1 MPSWLFEHG
10 HSSSAST
17 QAAAMTPST
26 LPVVD
31 FVDDKHVHHPAT
43 PPNNSK
49 IQLPPPVLQK
59 PRSYLSRTNYGY
71 LRALKSFW
79 ARTRGPSNPQ
89 YPPSMVAS
97 VNDSLQES
105 QFEPFQLDSDGGNQ
119 EVDEIVVDQ
128 PWSDTYEPVVS
139 LPKDTT
145 GDIAEPIVTKCR
157 PTSLLGRILR
167 WMMERYRDFFS
178 SKFDDVEMERRFSE
192 ENWDSQR
199 RPAFWSAIFM
209 IINWVLGCAFIVQPM
224 VLADKI
230 FYFLFGPL
238 LSIPLIW
245 MIMIGFPLKH
255 AITYQIFLCASIWSW
270 SFYQV
275 LFSFL
280 CGYYGVPQ
288 GSFSCG
294 TRDFLTIFYY
304 TSALQTVALFGLG
317 LKRFPAA
324 LGALIFFV
332 MSSGMILNFKI
343 SWIRNSIN
351 FAVYEAAL
359 IYMHWQREHVGGTS
373 LFSADEPEL
382 MIFVK
387 HERRLFTLRQQ
398 VKLQYKVRVPLNTAL
413 LAVQNMEASGA
424 ITKRFEI
431 EFNALEGSLSMMSKG
446 KMLPYSVAPHPPNQW
461 MTVLNDVLDFNRMD
475 SGKFESSFRPYPLHQ
490 VMRSLFIPLQL
501 AANARHLQFE
511 TSLDPRI
518 DTVAR
523 REAYRAMGRSQE
535 EIKQLLEEDTE
546 AAGMVVGDETRL
558 RQIVTNLASNA
569 CKFTPAGGRLGIKT
583 RLIFPPPGEHAGDSG
598 DRPPSNRRSTE
609 TNRSSSLASRIVV
622 RIEVSDTGWG
632 IRAKDMADARLF
644 SAFTQTE
651 QGRQQ
656 GGKGTGLG
664 LALVRQIVN
673 LSGGRLGVKSKVG
686 EGSTFWVELP
696 LGVGA
701 ETLELSSLPPVP
713 SLTGCG
719 RQTHRVSKVYDFVED
734 GTNCFRDSASVL
746 SGGEGGGPSARRSLH
761 SIMDQVGRVELSLS
775 SYNPSSLLHKPSGP
789 SPSSEVGAG
798 SDVEPPAPAA
808 IDVSRTSSQHSP
820 SVQDIS
826 PEATNIIQEAVSF
839 IPDQPSLTLIPP
851 TPDPVNSTPPTPTFS
866 GLLVLV
872 VDDDSITRML
882 MRRMLSRI
890 GCTVETAENGEAA
903 LAMILRSQYS
913 ADALENPE
921 DETSNGPYDVVF
933 MDNQM
938 PVMSGLTAVA
948 KLRALGRHDFIVGV
962 TGNALLTDQ
971 HEYMEAGVDK
981 VLTKPVLEKSLK
993 EMLSLALGRSHTSR
1007 PHEKP
1012 P

>member
-1 MPSWLFEHG
+1 
-10 HSSSAST
+10 
-17 QAAAMTPST
+17 
-26 LPVVD
+26 
-31 FVDDKHVHHPAT
+31 
-43 PPNNSK
+43 
-49 IQLPPPVLQK
+49 
-59 PRSYLSRTNYGY
+59 
-71 LRALKSFW
+71 
-79 ARTRGPSNPQ
+79 
-89 YPPSMVAS
+89 MVAS

-128 PWSDTYEPVVS
+128 PWSDTYEPIVS
-139 LPKDTT
+139 LPKDTA
-145 GDIAEPIVTKCR
+145 GDVAEPIVTKRR
-157 PTSLLGRILR
+157 PTSLLGRTLR

-178 SKFDDVEMERRFSE
+178 SRFDDVEMERRFSE

-294 TRDFLTIFYY
+294 TRDFLTIFYPINI
-304 TSALQTVALFGLG
+304 LE
-317 LKRFPAA
+317 RR
-324 LGALIFFV
+324 
-332 MSSGMILNFKI
+332 SSGMILNFKI
-343 SWIRNSIN
+343 SWIRTRTCRWHI
-351 FAVYEAAL
+351 
-359 IYMHWQREHVGGTS
+359 I
-373 LFSADEPEL
+373 FSADEPEL
-382 MIFVK
+382 IMFVK

-431 EFNALEGSLSMMSKG
+431 EFNALEGSLSMMSKAIG
-446 KMLPYSVAPHPPNQW
+446 WIVASSSPRFDLTLYIKSCGLYLSLCNSR
-461 MTVLNDVLDFNRMD
+461 RMRVTCN
-475 SGKFESSFRPYPLHQ
+475 SRLVWIRESIQYG
-490 VMRSLFIPLQL
+490 LFL
-501 AANARHLQFE
+501 F
-511 TSLDPRI
+511 D
-518 DTVAR
+518 VAR

-583 RLIFPPPGEHAGDSG
+583 RLIFPPPDEHAGDSG

-644 SAFTQTE
+644 CRPSKVDN
-651 QGRQQ
+651 RSSISP

-746 SGGEGGGPSARRSLH
+746 SGGEGGG
-761 SIMDQVGRVELSLS
+761 
-775 SYNPSSLLHKPSGP
+775 
-789 SPSSEVGAG
+789 
-798 SDVEPPAPAA
+798 
-808 IDVSRTSSQHSP
+808 
-820 SVQDIS
+820 
-826 PEATNIIQEAVSF
+826 
-839 IPDQPSLTLIPP
+839 
-851 TPDPVNSTPPTPTFS
+851 
-866 GLLVLV
+866 
-872 VDDDSITRML
+872 
-882 MRRMLSRI
+882 
-890 GCTVETAENGEAA
+890 CTVETAENGEAA

-913 ADALENPE
+913 GDAPENPE

-948 KLRALGRHDFIVGV
+948 KLRALSRHDFIVGV

-971 HEYMEAGVDK
+971 HEYLEAGVDK

-993 EMLSLALGRSHTSR
+993 EMLSLALGRSDTSR

>member
-1 MPSWLFEHG
+1 
-10 HSSSAST
+10 
-17 QAAAMTPST
+17 
-26 LPVVD
+26 
-31 FVDDKHVHHPAT
+31 
-43 PPNNSK
+43 
-49 IQLPPPVLQK
+49 
-59 PRSYLSRTNYGY
+59 
-71 LRALKSFW
+71 
-79 ARTRGPSNPQ
+79 
-89 YPPSMVAS
+89 
-97 VNDSLQES
+97 
-105 QFEPFQLDSDGGNQ
+105 
-119 EVDEIVVDQ
+119 
-128 PWSDTYEPVVS
+128 
-139 LPKDTT
+139 
-145 GDIAEPIVTKCR
+145 
-157 PTSLLGRILR
+157 
-167 WMMERYRDFFS
+167 MERYRDFFS
-178 SKFDDVEMERRFSE
+178 SRFDDVEMERRFSE

-317 LKRFPAA
+317 LKRFPTA

-332 MSSGMILNFKI
+332 MSSSMILNFKI

-351 FAVYEAAL
+351 FAAYEAAL
-359 IYMHWQREHVGGTS
+359 IYMHWQREH
-373 LFSADEPEL
+373 
-382 MIFVK
+382 
-387 HERRLFTLRQQ
+387 
-398 VKLQYKVRVPLNTAL
+398 VRVPLNTAL

-446 KMLPYSVAPHPPNQW
+446 KMPPYSVRS
-461 MTVLNDVLDFNRMD
+461 NRMD

-523 REAYRAMGRSQE
+523 KEAYRAMGKSQE
-535 EIKQLLEEDTE
+535 EIKQLLEEDIE

-558 RQIVTNLASNA
+558 RQVVTNLASNA

-583 RLIFPPPGEHAGDSG
+583 RLIFPPPDEHAGDSG
-598 DRPPSNRRSTE
+598 NQPPNSQRSSK

-622 RIEVSDTGWG
+622 RVEVSDTGWG
-632 IRAKDMADARLF
+632 IRAKDMADAQLF

-664 LALVRQIVN
+664 LALVRQIVD

-696 LGVGA
+696 LGVGV

-761 SIMDQVGRVELSLS
+761 SIMDEVGRVELSLS
-775 SYNPSSLLHKPSGP
+775 SYNPGSLLHKPSEP
-789 SPSSEVGAG
+789 SPSSKVDAD
-798 SDVEPPAPAA
+798 SDDELPIPAA
-808 IDVSRTSSQHSP
+808 VGVSRSSPQHSP
-820 SVQDIS
+820 HIQDIS
-826 PEATNIIQEAVSF
+826 PEVTKIIQEATSF
-839 IPDQPSLTLIPP
+839 IPNPPALSFIPP
-851 TPDPVNSTPPTPTFS
+851 TPTSANSTPPTSTFS
-866 GLLVLV
+866 GLSVLV

-882 MRRMLSRI
+882 MRRMLSRL
-890 GCTVETAENGEAA
+890 GCTVETAENGETA
-903 LAMILRSQYS
+903 LAMIIRSQHS
-913 ADALENPE
+913 GDAPENPE
-921 DETSNGPYDVVF
+921 GEMSTGPYDVVF

-971 HEYMEAGVDK
+971 REYMEAGVDK
-981 VLTKPVLEKSLK
+981 VLTKPVFEKSLK
-993 EMLSLALGRSHTSR
+993 EMLSLAIGRSHTSR

>member
-1 MPSWLFEHG
+1 
-10 HSSSAST
+10 
-17 QAAAMTPST
+17 
-26 LPVVD
+26 
-31 FVDDKHVHHPAT
+31 
-43 PPNNSK
+43 
-49 IQLPPPVLQK
+49 
-59 PRSYLSRTNYGY
+59 
-71 LRALKSFW
+71 
-79 ARTRGPSNPQ
+79 
-89 YPPSMVAS
+89 
-97 VNDSLQES
+97 
-105 QFEPFQLDSDGGNQ
+105 
-119 EVDEIVVDQ
+119 
-128 PWSDTYEPVVS
+128 
-139 LPKDTT
+139 
-145 GDIAEPIVTKCR
+145 
-157 PTSLLGRILR
+157 
-167 WMMERYRDFFS
+167 
-178 SKFDDVEMERRFSE
+178 
-192 ENWDSQR
+192 
-199 RPAFWSAIFM
+199 
-209 IINWVLGCAFIVQPM
+209 
-224 VLADKI
+224 
-230 FYFLFGPL
+230 
-238 LSIPLIW
+238 
-245 MIMIGFPLKH
+245 
-255 AITYQIFLCASIWSW
+255 
-270 SFYQV
+270 
-275 LFSFL
+275 
-280 CGYYGVPQ
+280 
-288 GSFSCG
+288 
-294 TRDFLTIFYY
+294 
-304 TSALQTVALFGLG
+304 
-317 LKRFPAA
+317 
-324 LGALIFFV
+324 
-332 MSSGMILNFKI
+332 
-343 SWIRNSIN
+343 
-351 FAVYEAAL
+351 
-359 IYMHWQREHVGGTS
+359 
-373 LFSADEPEL
+373 
-382 MIFVK
+382 
-387 HERRLFTLRQQ
+387 
-398 VKLQYKVRVPLNTAL
+398 
-413 LAVQNMEASGA
+413 MEASGA

-446 KMLPYSVAPHPPNQW
+446 KMLRYSVAPHPPNQW

-490 VMRSLFIPLQL
+490 VMRSLFVPLQL

-583 RLIFPPPGEHAGDSG
+583 RLIFPPPDEHAGDSG
-598 DRPPSNRRSTE
+598 DRSPSNRRSTE

-775 SYNPSSLLHKPSGP
+775 SYNPSSLLHKPSDP
-789 SPSSEVGAG
+789 SPSSEDDAG
-798 SDVEPPAPAA
+798 SDVELPIPAA
-808 IDVSRTSSQHSP
+808 IDVSRTSFQHSP

-826 PEATNIIQEAVSF
+826 PEATKIIQEAASF
-839 IPDQPSLTLIPP
+839 IPDPPSLTLIPP
-851 TPDPVNSTPPTPTFS
+851 TPDPANSTPPTPTFS
-866 GLLVLV
+866 GLSVLV

-913 ADALENPE
+913 GDAPENPE

-948 KLRALGRHDFIVGV
+948 KLRALSRHDFIVGV

-971 HEYMEAGVDK
+971 HEYLEAGVDK

-993 EMLSLALGRSHTSR
+993 EMLSLALGRSDTSR

>member
-1 MPSWLFEHG
+1 
-10 HSSSAST
+10 
-17 QAAAMTPST
+17 MTPST

-31 FVDDKHVHHPAT
+31 FVDDKHIHHPST

-49 IQLPPPVLQK
+49 IHLPPPVLQK
-59 PRSYLSRTNYGY
+59 PHSYLARSNYGY
-71 LRALKSFW
+71 IRALKSFW

-89 YPPSMVAS
+89 YPPSLVAS
-97 VNDSLQES
+97 VNDSVQES

-128 PWSDTYEPVVS
+128 PWSDTYEPIVS

-145 GDIAEPIVTKCR
+145 GDVPEPIVTKR
-157 PTSLLGRILR
+157 RSTSLLGRTLR
-167 WMMERYRDFFS
+167 WSMERYRDFFS
-178 SKFDDVEMERRFSE
+178 SRFDDVELERRFSE

-294 TRDFLTIFYY
+294 TRDFLSIFYY

-317 LKRFPAA
+317 LKRFPAT

-359 IYMHWQREHVGGTS
+359 IYMHWQREHV
-373 LFSADEPEL
+373 
-382 MIFVK
+382 
-387 HERRLFTLRQQ
+387 
-398 VKLQYKVRVPLNTAL
+398 RVPLNTAS
-413 LAVQNMEASGA
+413 VQNMEASGA

-446 KMLPYSVAPHPPNQW
+446 KVLPSSVAPRPPNQW
-461 MTVLNDVLDFNRMD
+461 VTVLNDVLDFNRMD

-518 DTVAR
+518 DMVAR
-523 REAYRAMGRSQE
+523 REAYRAMGKSQE
-535 EIKQLLEEDTE
+535 EIQRLLEEDVET
-546 AAGMVVGDETRL
+546 AGMVVGDETRL

-583 RLIFPPPGEHAGDSG
+583 RLIFPPPDEHAGESDDQPHS
-598 DRPPSNRRSTE
+598 SRRSTD

-696 LGVGA
+696 LGVGV

-719 RQTHRVSKVYDFVED
+719 RQNHRVSKVYDFVED

-761 SIMDQVGRVELSLS
+761 SIMDQVGRVELGLS
-775 SYNPSSLLHKPSGP
+775 SYNSSSLLHKPSGP
-789 SPSSEVGAG
+789 SQPSEVDVH
-798 SDVEPPAPAA
+798 SDVELPTPAA
-808 IDVSRTSSQHSP
+808 VDVSRSSSQHYP
-820 SVQDIS
+820 PVQGIP
-826 PEATNIIQEAVSF
+826 PEATNIIQEAASF
-839 IPDQPSLTLIPP
+839 IPDPPTLTFIPP
-851 TPDPVNSTPPTPTFS
+851 TPDPANGTPPTPTFS
-866 GLLVLV
+866 GLSVLV

-903 LAMILRSQYS
+903 LAMIIQSQHS
-913 ADALENPE
+913 EDASENPE
-921 DETSNGPYDVVF
+921 GQTSNGPYDVVF

-993 EMLSLALGRSHTSR
+993 QMLSLALGRSHTSR